1 MINLIFPYHST
12 SVSPTIQILHLVDC
26 GKLNYESIQHI
37 VTNCVQ
43 LREINLT
50 LTYLSENSV
59 TFLANNLTAKIEK
72 VSLGRL
78 ESVKDENVKTMVS
91 RCRKLNELRYNS

>member
-1 MINLIFPYHST
+1 M
-12 SVSPTIQILHLVDC
+12 DC
-26 GKLNYESIQHI
+26 GKLSYESIQHI
-37 VTNCVQ
+37 VTNCLQ
-43 LREINLT
+43 LCEINLT

-91 RCRKLNELRYNS
+91 R